1 MAEIAILIYRL
12 LGTILVWPLALFLRN
27 HPNFKGTIA
36 RRLGFVLPEVVAG
49 RKTIWIHAASVGEV
63 KAVSGLIRAI
73 RRRWPGVFISLSSTT
88 ATGRDV
94 AGRMTEVDLVFPT
107 PFDLSRVMRRYLL
120 RLMPDVIL
128 IVETEIW
135 PNMLLAA
142 RDLAKEVVFV
152 NARMSEGS
160 FKRYWKVSRLMK
172 AILAPVRVLAMAV
185 PDAQRFSDLGATQ
198 VEVLGNLKF
207 DTVPEPGSTDIASLR
222 ESIGAGSRPVFL
234 AGSVREGEEA
244 YVMDAIRAASSQIPE
259 LLSLVA
265 PRHPDRVEF
274 IGRLAQERGLTW
286 SLRSKGPSSAQV
298 LIIDTMGE
306 LFKLYAVCDAAF
318 VGGSLVDLGGQNILE
333 PIAWGVPTI
342 HGPYMDNFAWAIEG
356 MKGLTMVVRNPSEL
370 AATVTDLIKDG
381 GGLEIGR
388 RAKEALHA
396 SGGVT
401 ERYLSA
407 LEPYLNDIIRAPSS
421 AA

>member
-27 HPNFKGTIA
+27 HPNFKGTMA
-36 RRLGFVLPEVVAG
+36 RRFGFVLPEVVTG
-49 RKTIWIHAASVGEV
+49 RKTIWVHAASVGEV

-73 RRRWPGVFISLSSTT
+73 RRRWPGVFIFLSSTT
-88 ATGRDV
+88 VTGRDV

-107 PFDLSRVMRRYLL
+107 PFDLSWVMRRYLL
-120 RLMPDVIL
+120 RLIPDVIL

-142 RDLAKEVVFV
+142 RDLAREVVFV
-152 NARMSEGS
+152 NARMSEES
-160 FKRYWKVSRLMK
+160 FKRYRKVSRLMK

-185 PDAQRFSDLGATQ
+185 PDAQRFSALGATQ
-198 VEVLGNLKF
+198 VEVLGNLKL
-207 DTVPEPGSTDIASLR
+207 DNVPKPGSADIAFLR

-265 PRHPDRVEF
+265 PRHPDRVEL
-274 IGRLAQERGLTW
+274 ICRLAQDRGLTW

-306 LFKLYAVCDAAF
+306 LFKLYAVSDAAF

-342 HGPYMDNFAWAIEG
+342 HGPHMDNFSWALEVVQGATIVVSNARDLG
-356 MKGLTMVVRNPSEL
+356 DAVVNVLGNKGSREM
-370 AATVTDLIKDG
+370 
-381 GGLEIGR
+381 GLHAR
-388 RAKEALHA
+388 EALEKA
-396 SGGVT
+396 RGVVD
-401 ERYLSA
+401 RYLQA
-407 LEPYLNDIIRAPSS
+407 LDPVL
-421 AA
+421 